1 MSWVAI
7 AVGGIVG
14 TTAGGISSAVKGEPV
29 WKGMLIGAGT
39 GLAGGALG
47 AGLGALGGAAGGGAG
62 GAAGGTGGAAGGA
75 GGAAGGGAGGGA
87 GGVTGGTTGAVGG
100 TGGGAVG
107 GASGGGGSAVVNPAV
122 QAALTES
129 PTAITSQGMGA
140 ATNAPTIGIGGAAP
154 VSSAPVTSTAESGL
168 TSMIDK
174 AIPALKG
181 SVPGMVLDTAKGFT
195 GGTTF
200 TGDAGKEQEAK
211 EAQGSQWAADTYQ
224 QPGGSWLPGKAEGGV
239 ATIRAARGGSVRLKN
254 GDYVVPADVVSA
266 LGNGSTKAGAK
277 YLTHLCNSLHAG
289 PAPKAG
295 SLAKQRAKARHAA

>member
-1 MSWVAI
+1 MSFI
-7 AVGGIVG
+7 AVGVGMGIG
-14 TTAGGISSAVKGEPV
+14 AARGGIMSAINHQPI
-29 WKGMLIGAGT
+29 WKGMLIGAAT
-39 GLAGGALG
+39 GAAGGGLG
-47 AGLGALGGAAGGGAG
+47 AGLGALGGAASGSAG
-62 GAAGGTGGAAGGA
+62 GAAGGTGGAAGAAGGA
-75 GGAAGGGAGGGA
+75 GGAAGGGA

-107 GASGGGGSAVVNPAV
+107 GASGGGGGSAVVNPAV

-129 PTAITSQGMGA
+129 PTAITSQGIGTA
-140 ATNAPTIGIGGAAP
+140 ANAPTIGLGGAAP
-154 VSSAPVTSTAESGL
+154 AAPATAESGL

-224 QPGGSWLPGKAEGGV
+224 QPSGSWLPGKAEGGV

>member
-1 MSWVAI
+1 M
-7 AVGGIVG
+7 
-14 TTAGGISSAVKGEPV
+14 
-29 WKGMLIGAGT
+29 
-39 GLAGGALG
+39 
-47 AGLGALGGAAGGGAG
+47 
-62 GAAGGTGGAAGGA
+62 
-75 GGAAGGGAGGGA
+75 
-87 GGVTGGTTGAVGG
+87 TGGTTGGV
-100 TGGGAVG
+100 T
-107 GASGGGGSAVVNPAV
+107 GGGGSAVVNPTV
-122 QAALTES
+122 QAALTQS

-174 AIPALKG
+174 AMPALKG
-181 SVPGMVLDTAKGFT
+181 SVPGMVLDMAKGSM

-200 TGDAGKEQEAK
+200 TGDAGEEQQAK
-211 EAQGSQWAADTYQ
+211 EAQGSQWAADTYGSA
-224 QPGGSWLPGKAEGGV
+224 GGSWLPGKAEGGV

>member
-1 MSWVAI
+1 MSFI
-7 AVGGIVG
+7 AVGVGMGIG
-14 TTAGGISSAVKGEPV
+14 AASGGIMSAINHQPI
-29 WKGMLIGAGT
+29 WKGMLIGAAT
-39 GLAGGALG
+39 GAAGGGLG
-47 AGLGALGGAAGGGAG
+47 AGLGALGGAAGSAG

-75 GGAAGGGAGGGA
+75 AGGTGGGAVGGGA
-87 GGVTGGTTGAVGG
+87 GGVTGGTAGAVGG

-129 PTAITSQGMGA
+129 PTAITSQGIGTA
-140 ATNAPTIGIGGAAP
+140 ANAPTIGLGGAAP
-154 VSSAPVTSTAESGL
+154 AAPATAESGL
-168 TSMIDK
+168 TSMTDK
-174 AIPALKG
+174 AMPALKG
-181 SVPGMVLDTAKGFT
+181 SVPGMVLDTAKGVM

-211 EAQGSQWAADTYQ
+211 EAQGSQWAADTYGSA
-224 QPGGSWLPGKAEGGV
+224 GGSWLPGKAEGGV

>member
-7 AVGGIVG
+7 AVGVG
-14 TTAGGISSAVKGEPV
+14 VGATSGGIMSAINHQPI

-39 GLAGGALG
+39 GALGGGIG
-47 AGLGALGGAAGGGAG
+47 AGLGALGGAASST
-62 GAAGGTGGAAGGA
+62 GT
-75 GGAAGGGAGGGA
+75 
-87 GGVTGGTTGAVGG
+87 
-100 TGGGAVG
+100 
-107 GASGGGGSAVVNPAV
+107 SAVVQTGTEAVKQTGIEAAKQTGTEALKQTGTEAVKQTGAQALTNPTV
-122 QAALTES
+122 QAALTQS

-174 AIPALKG
+174 AMPALKG
-181 SVPGMVLDTAKGFT
+181 SVPGMVLDMAKGSM

-200 TGDAGKEQEAK
+200 TGDAGEEQQAK
-211 EAQGSQWAADTYQ
+211 EAQGSQWAADTYGSA
-224 QPGGSWLPGKAEGGV
+224 GGSWLPGKAEGGV